1 MAEEIRHHCGV
12 FGIMGDPEAA
22 RMTYLGLYALQ
33 HRGQESA
40 GIVSTDGKFM
50 YEHKGLGLVADVFPS
65 PDIFEKLPG
74 DAAIGH
80 NRYSTTGSTLFVN
93 TQPFLIK
100 WHRGYIAAA
109 HNGNLVN
116 AQKLR
121 EQMEREGTI
130 FRTSTDSEVV
140 LHLIARSRRKTVP
153 EMIADALG
161 RVKGAFSMVFLTP
174 DMLIGV
180 KDPYSFRPLVLGKKG
195 SAWVLASETCA
206 LDIIKGEFVRCVKP
220 GEMVVIHRGGEVES
234 FFPWGETPPGKG
246 AACIFEFIYFSRPDS
261 VVFGAPVEKIR
272 RQLGIQLARE
282 HPADAD
288 IVIAVPDSSNTA
300 ALGYSQESGIPFEL
314 GLIRN
319 HYIGRTFI
327 QPTQEIREFGARLK
341 YNPVRWILR
350 NKRVVVVDDSIVRG
364 TTSRQLVRLIREAGA
379 KEVHFRVASPKIVA
393 PCFYGI
399 DTPTRGEL
407 IAANMTVDQIRDFI
421 GADSLGYLSLEG
433 LLSIEGLP
441 DVGYCTACFGT
452 DYPVPPEDDFDKTKM
467 ER

>member
-1 MAEEIRHHCGV
+1 
-12 FGIMGDPEAA
+12 
-22 RMTYLGLYALQ
+22 
-33 HRGQESA
+33 
-40 GIVSTDGKFM
+40 
-50 YEHKGLGLVADVFPS
+50 
-65 PDIFEKLPG
+65 
-74 DAAIGH
+74 
-80 NRYSTTGSTLFVN
+80 
-93 TQPFLIK
+93 
-100 WHRGYIAAA
+100 
-109 HNGNLVN
+109 
-116 AQKLR
+116 
-121 EQMEREGTI
+121 MEREGSI
-130 FRTSTDSEVV
+130 FRTTTDSEVV

-180 KDPYSFRPLVLGKKG
+180 KDPHSFRPLVLGKKG

-206 LDIIKGEFVRCVKP
+206 FDIIKAEFVRCVKP
-220 GEMVVIHRGGEVES
+220 GEMVVIHRGGRMES
-234 FFPWGETPPGKG
+234 FFPWGETPPGGG

-300 ALGYSQESGIPFEL
+300 ALGYAQESGIPFEL

-341 YNPVRWILR
+341 YNPVRWILEG
-350 NKRVVVVDDSIVRG
+350 KRVVVVDDSIVRG

-399 DTPTRGEL
+399 DTPTSEEL
-407 IAANMTVDQIRDFI
+407 IAANMTVDEIRDFI

-441 DVGYCTACFGT
+441 NVGYCTACFGT

>member
-1 MAEEIRHHCGV
+1 MAEEIKHHCGV
-12 FGIMGDPEAA
+12 FGIMGAPEAA

-50 YEHKGLGLVADVFPS
+50 YEHKGLGLVADVFGS
-65 PDIFEKLPG
+65 PDIFDKLPG

-116 AQKLR
+116 AQRLR

-130 FRTSTDSEVV
+130 FRTTTDSEVV

-174 DMLIGV
+174 EMLIGV
-180 KDPYSFRPLVLGKKG
+180 KDPHSFRPLVLGRKG

-206 LDIIKGEFVRCVKP
+206 FDIIGAEFVRCVKP
-220 GEMVVIHRGGEVES
+220 GEMVVIHRGGGVES
-234 FFPWGETPPGKG
+234 FFPWGETPPGGG

-341 YNPVRWILR
+341 YNPVRWILAG
-350 NKRVVVVDDSIVRG
+350 KRVVVVDDSIVRG

-399 DTPTRGEL
+399 DTPTREEL
-407 IAANMTVDQIRDFI
+407 IAANMTVDEICDFI